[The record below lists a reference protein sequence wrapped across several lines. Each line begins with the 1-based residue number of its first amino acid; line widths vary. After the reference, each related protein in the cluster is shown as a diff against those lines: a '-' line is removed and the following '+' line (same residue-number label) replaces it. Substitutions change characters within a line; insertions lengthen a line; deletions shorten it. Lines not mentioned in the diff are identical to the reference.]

1 MSADVLTRIQNQMP
15 GFSKGQRRIA
25 EYILQ
30 TYDKAAFQ
38 TAAVL
43 GKSVQTSESTVVRFA
58 SALGFDGY
66 PELQQALQEVVLNRL
81 TASQRMEVDAERM
94 PRSALLQKVLQDDVD
109 RIRTTLEEVDEAAFE
124 NAVEAI
130 LRARRIYI
138 LGVRASAALAQFLS
152 YYLNYMFDDVRL
164 LTTDSASELY
174 GQIIRISAGDVM
186 LGISF
191 PRYSNVAIRSMS
203 YAKDA
208 GAHTIALTDRPT
220 APIAE
225 YADELL
231 CAKSDMVSL
240 ADSQVAAMSVLNALI
255 AAVASRRRTET
266 AATFDRLEEIWDR
279 YQVYEKADE

>member
-191 PRYSNVAIRSMS
+191 PRYSNVAIRSMA

-225 YADELL
+225 HADELL